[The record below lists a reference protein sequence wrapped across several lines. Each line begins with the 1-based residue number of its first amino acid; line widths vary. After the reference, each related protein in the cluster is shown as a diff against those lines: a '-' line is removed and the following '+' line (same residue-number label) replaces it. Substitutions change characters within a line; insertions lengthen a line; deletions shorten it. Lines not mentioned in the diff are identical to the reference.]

1 MRFADIEEAR
11 AAPGLRL
18 VIAGNIPSPWS
29 QAAMGIFD
37 LKGIDYAAVRFRP
50 AAEAVR
56 VWTGAHNV
64 PVAVYDA
71 EPPRTGWAE
80 ILTLGE
86 RLGGRMSLL
95 PDSDGARV
103 QTFGLAHELLGEGGL
118 GWSVRLLLVHAS
130 VTTDG
135 REGWP
140 AKVASYLAPKYGY
153 APERVA
159 GAQAH
164 AIRVLG
170 LLGRSLETSQRAGH
184 LRRHRPQ
191 RRGDFAARRLPH
203 ARAGPARARD
213 ARQDRSRRGPHRST
227 SASGPDVRTAPAGS
241 AAVLSYVTSLRPMM
255 DPMSVVRNATR
266 QNVVGSWKNSIP
278 TAAVPKAPIPVQTA

>member
-1 MRFADIEEAR
+1 MRFVDIEEAR
-11 AAPGLRL
+11 TAAGLRL

-37 LKGIDYAAVRFRP
+37 MKGIDYAAVRFRP

-56 VWTGAHNV
+56 VWTGSHNV

-80 ILTLGE
+80 ILALGD
-86 RLGGRMSLL
+86 RLGGRMPLI
-95 PDSDGARV
+95 PESDEARV

-118 GWSVRLLLVHAS
+118 GWCVRLLLVHAS

-140 AKVASYLAPKYGY
+140 SNVASYLAPKYGY

-159 GAQAH
+159 GARAR
-164 AIRVLG
+164 AIAVLG
-170 LLGRSLETSQRAGH
+170 LLGRSLETSQREGH
-184 LRRHRPQ
+184 DYFFGDEPTALDIYAATSANTVATLPPDACPMPEPVRHAFETLDRTVREAVPNGLLRHRD
-191 RRGDFAARRLPH
+191 RMYERHLPL
-203 ARAGPARARD
+203 P
-213 ARQDRSRRGPHRST
+213 
-227 SASGPDVRTAPAGS
+227 
-241 AAVLSYVTSLRPMM
+241 LRF
-255 DPMSVVRNATR
+255 
-266 QNVVGSWKNSIP
+266 
-278 TAAVPKAPIPVQTA
+278 